1 MSSTRITAEAPKITM
16 VGAGGMSFGPTM
28 VNDVVHTAGLS
39 GARLVLHDVNRE
51 RLDRAY
57 RFAAKLNA
65 SSGAP
70 VILDRTTDPAEALTG
85 ADFVLSSA
93 EFGRF
98 EHWRQ
103 DLSLIH
109 I

>member
-51 RLDRAY
+51 KD
-57 RFAAKLNA
+57 KK
-65 SSGAP
+65 
-70 VILDRTTDPAEALTG
+70 
-85 ADFVLSSA
+85 
-93 EFGRF
+93 
-98 EHWRQ
+98 
-103 DLSLIH
+103 
-109 I
+109 